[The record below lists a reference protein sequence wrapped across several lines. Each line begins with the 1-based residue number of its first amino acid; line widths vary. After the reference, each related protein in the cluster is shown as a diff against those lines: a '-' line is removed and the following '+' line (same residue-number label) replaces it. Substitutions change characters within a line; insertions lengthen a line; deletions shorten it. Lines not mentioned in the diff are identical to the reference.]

1 MKNTMS
7 RIIGILAALGVVAA
21 IGFTLFKNKKEIDQ
35 NNTPL
40 DRSNAA
46 VAVSVASVTFGS
58 LDENALFPATLKA
71 FDEAN
76 ISAQTSGIVSSLR
89 LELGQ
94 QVSKGQTV
102 GKIDTRLQ
110 EINLKTAE
118 INLKTVETNKKS
130 AEINLNKLAADYER
144 AKELYENKAGLEV
157 NMINAKNAYDN
168 AKSTLENAK
177 NSYDN
182 AAVQIEL
189 IKQQIANANIIAPLG
204 GTISAKNIKQ
214 GEFTNPGVV
223 IASITNIGNLK
234 ASVFVEQSKV
244 YQLKLGQV
252 GVLTSSFFP
261 NKNFTGKII
270 FISPK
275 ADANHN
281 YQVDLL
287 LTNTE
292 GVSLKAGTD
301 MFASF
306 NIAKKASVLQIPK
319 IALVLDHAE
328 PFVYVL
334 EQGKAVG
341 KTIKT
346 GAILYDKVEVLSG
359 LKAGEKVVTN
369 GQINIKEGS
378 NIAVLN

>member
-1 MKNTMS
+1 MNHKMS
-7 RIIGILAALGVVAA
+7 KIIGFIAALGIAAA
-21 IGFTLFKNKKEIDQ
+21 IGFTLFKNKKEIDK
-35 NNTPL
+35 NNTPV

-46 VAVSVASVTFGS
+46 VAVSVASVAFGS
-58 LDENALFPATLKA
+58 LDEHALFPATLKA

-76 ISAQTSGIVSSLR
+76 ISAQTSGIISSLN
-89 LELGQ
+89 LEL
-94 QVSKGQTV
+94 VSKGQTV

-110 EINLKTAE
+110 EYNLKSAE
-118 INLKTVETNKKS
+118 INLKTVEANKKS
-130 AEINLNKLAADYER
+130 AEINLSKLSADYER

-168 AKSTLENAK
+168 AKNTLENAN

-189 IKQQIANANIIAPLG
+189 IKQQITNAQIIAPLS

-234 ASVFVEQSKV
+234 ASVFVEQDKV
-244 YQLKLGQV
+244 YQLKLGQT

-261 NKNFTGKII
+261 NKNFTAKII

-287 LTNTE
+287 LTHTE

-301 MFASF
+301 MFARF
-306 NIAKKASVLQIPK
+306 NTSKKASVLQIPK
-319 IALVLDHAE
+319 TALVLDHAE

-341 KTIKT
+341 KTIKI
-346 GAILYDKVEVLSG
+346 GAVLYDKVEVLSG
-359 LKAGEKVVTN
+359 LNEGEKVITN

>member
-1 MKNTMS
+1 MNNKMS
-7 RIIGILAALGVVAA
+7 KIIGFIAVLGVAA
-21 IGFTLFKNKKEIDQ
+21 VIGFTLFKNKKEIDK
-35 NNTPL
+35 NNTPV
-40 DRSNAA
+40 DRSNTA
-46 VAVSVASVTFGS
+46 VAVSVASVAFGS
-58 LDENALFPATLKA
+58 LDENTLFPATLKA

-76 ISAQTSGIVSSLR
+76 ISAQTSGIVSNLN

-94 QVSKGQTV
+94 QVSKGQLV

-110 EINLKTAE
+110 EINLKTAQ

-168 AKSTLENAK
+168 AINTLENAR

-182 AAVQIEL
+182 ATAQIEL
-189 IKQQIANANIIAPLG
+189 IKQQIANANIITPLS
-204 GTISAKNIKQ
+204 GTISTKNIKQ

-223 IASITNIGNLK
+223 IASITNISNLK
-234 ASVFVEQSKV
+234 ASVFVEQSKI
-244 YQLKLGQV
+244 YQLKLGQE

-306 NIAKKASVLQIPK
+306 NTTKKASVLQIPK
-319 IALVLDHAE
+319 TALVLDHAE

-359 LKAGEKVVTN
+359 LKEGEKVITN

-378 NIAVLN
+378 KVAVLN

>member
-1 MKNTMS
+1 MNNKMS
-7 RIIGILAALGVVAA
+7 KIIAFIAVIGVAA
-21 IGFTLFKNKKEIDQ
+21 VIGFTLFKNKQEIDK
-35 NNTPL
+35 NNTPV
-40 DRSNAA
+40 DRSNKA
-46 VAVSVASVTFGS
+46 VAVSVASVAFGS
-58 LDENALFPATLKA
+58 LEENTLFPATLKA

-76 ISAQTSGIVSSLR
+76 ISAQTSGIVSSLN

-94 QVSKGQTV
+94 QVRKGQTV

-110 EINLKTAE
+110 EINLKIAE

-144 AKELYENKAGLEV
+144 AEELYENKAGLEV

-168 AKSTLENAK
+168 AKNTLENAK

-182 AAVQIEL
+182 ATAQIEL
-189 IKQQIANANIIAPLG
+189 IKQQIANASIITPLS

-214 GEFTNPGVV
+214 CEFTNPGVV

-244 YQLKLGQV
+244 YQLKMGQA

-261 NKNFTGKII
+261 DKNFSGKIV

-306 NIAKKASVLQIPK
+306 NTAKKASVLQIPK
-319 IALVLDHAE
+319 TALVLDHAE

-346 GAILYDKVEVLSG
+346 GAMLYDKVEVLSG
-359 LKAGEKVVTN
+359 LKEGEKVITN

-378 NIAVLN
+378 NVAVLN